1 MWRFFSFGW
10 LEVYFCPLSL
20 ASLTW
25 GFSPTFW
32 VAELPLLIGQL
43 KLHVHVFFMINSNFE
58 MVESVSFHGTHC
70 PFWLSALH
78 YAQGMW
84 PQAFRYISPA
94 ATSWPQRVS
103 RSSARRMLPSDSQ
116 RWVEH
121 VGTISRRYVKTN
133 SSEMYKRKRKD
144 WKVKNHHIYK
154 TISIETSFPIYGWVL
169 PRVSA
174 VSHGFPMDSQEW
186 NGPFTQPSAYCS
198 RLTARYMW
206 TAWVMAWLRCAS
218 GRRWIP
224 TATSTSRM
232 GSFETCLDLV
242 WKMENDGWFS
252 LYSEFNLRI
261 SCGESILFVRWCMWF
276 IVFCQ
281 LSKVLNCWG
290 RNERDAPWNTSH
302 S

>member
-1 MWRFFSFGW
+1 MWRWFFLMTWGLLWSAFFSFVDLRFFSQIFGCGIAVVDW
-10 LEVYFCPLSL
+10 STQVTRPC
-20 ASLTW
+20 
-25 GFSPTFW
+25 
-32 VAELPLLIGQL
+32 
-43 KLHVHVFFMINSNFE
+43 FFMINSNFE

-121 VGTISRRYVKTN
+121 VGTISWRYVKTN
-133 SSEMYKRKRKD
+133 SSEMYKRLKKIEKSRSTIFTKRYQSKL
-144 WKVKNHHIYK
+144 H
-154 TISIETSFPIYGWVL
+154 FQFMAGFC
-169 PRVSA
+169 
-174 VSHGFPMDSQEW
+174 HGFQLFPMVFPWIPMDSQEW

-206 TAWVMAWLRCAS
+206 TAWVTAWLRCAS
-218 GRRWIP
+218 GRRWILF
-224 TATSTSRM
+224 ATSTSRM

-242 WKMENDGWFS
+242 WKMENDWWI
-252 LYSEFNLRI
+252 LVV
-261 SCGESILFVRWCMWF
+261 LFVFR
-276 IVFCQ
+276 I
-281 LSKVLNCWG
+281 
-290 RNERDAPWNTSH
+290 
-302 S
+302 